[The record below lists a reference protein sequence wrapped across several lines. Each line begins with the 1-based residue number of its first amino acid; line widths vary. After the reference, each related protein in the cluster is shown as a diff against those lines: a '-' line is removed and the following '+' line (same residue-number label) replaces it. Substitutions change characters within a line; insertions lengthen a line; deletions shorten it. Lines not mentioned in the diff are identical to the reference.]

1 MYLKVRT
8 IGQRSV
14 NFSNTRRSLKYNIT
28 VMRRQCDQTRE
39 ARPQVSEPFN
49 PLPSLGSRG
58 ITAMIKHQGRRND
71 LPCSISDP
79 IVLLLPFLSL
89 VLDIPARIVEA
100 SLWFVVVLYAR
111 WTCLF
116 NREIIVYHQCV

>member
-1 MYLKVRT
+1 
-8 IGQRSV
+8 
-14 NFSNTRRSLKYNIT
+14 
-28 VMRRQCDQTRE
+28 
-39 ARPQVSEPFN
+39 
-49 PLPSLGSRG
+49 
-58 ITAMIKHQGRRND
+58 MIKHQGRRND

-89 VLDIPARIVEA
+89 VLDIPAHIVEA

-116 NREIIVYHQCV
+116 FKLTLSLLISSVLNLSFRFLCCRALRKIAFWTARS